1 MVFETDRQTPNNQ
14 ENTQKNSIR
23 NGNTATSQM
32 LYNT

>member
-14 ENTQKNSIR
+14 ENTKNSIR